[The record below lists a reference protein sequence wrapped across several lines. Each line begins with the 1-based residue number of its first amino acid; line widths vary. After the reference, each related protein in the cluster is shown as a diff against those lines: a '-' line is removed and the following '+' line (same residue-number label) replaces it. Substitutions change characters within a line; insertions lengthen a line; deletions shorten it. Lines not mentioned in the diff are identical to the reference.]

1 MLAFYTTKYE
11 CATLPMCDLNN
22 SLEFDCAS
30 FIVLCFCTTSV
41 QLLMDNASLTAK
53 SPNIQENKSTKKNR
67 TPLQLGTLT
76 LLLPLQLF
84 TRREYLIYDAV
95 GLIGSIGG
103 TLGIFIGF
111 SFSNT
116 ISNFVHYIQILF
128 AKVVLKFSSNSFE

>member
-30 FIVLCFCTTSV
+30 LHCFMFLYNLSSAINGQCKPNCKITQYSGKQTYQEKSDTIAIRYSYLAPALTIVH
-41 QLLMDNASLTAK
+41 K
-53 SPNIQENKSTKKNR
+53 
-67 TPLQLGTLT
+67 
-76 LLLPLQLF
+76 
-84 TRREYLIYDAV
+84 EYLIYDAI

-116 ISNFVHYIQILF
+116 IQTLFTTFKNFMQNLY
-128 AKVVLKFSSNSFE
+128 